1 MTLTPREKA
10 LELIEQVEEELI
22 GHNVTM
28 ETIIKLA
35 LIPVNSILQL
45 HKKTTLEVLYY
56 YKEVEKEILN
66 H

>member
-1 MTLTPREKA
+1 MTPTPREKA
-10 LELIEQVEEELI
+10 LELIEQVEEELT

-35 LIPVNSILQL
+35 LMPVNSILQL

-66 H
+66 Y

>member
-22 GHNVTM
+22 GHNVTT

-66 H
+66 Y